1 MLKILT
7 AAALVVGTNAID
19 LTADTTKLCSET
31 ESGACHCENGNK
43 IDEYRAKDKEC
54 FLGLDAEGQPIKF
67 AFYPWLE
74 AKKNCPIVGTVP
86 AATLQKIWAESQEC
100 WADQNPCDDLP
111 EGGVSGGFQKCAE
124 VAEKEELEEEV
135 NGEEEEEVKVVPKDP
150 KLERS
155 QPALQEAL
163 ATGKGSNIFT
173 EPSPFDKALS
183 TTKNIIANLWAEEG
197 QTAASLGSAEVSCS
211 VVFFI
216 FYTRALPPP
225 LVVERRDESCVLSS
239 CFFFYFCRRNSFF
252 ICDTFHCDTFHC
264 DTFHCDSFHIL
275 HTRVPKMVPFIL
287 PAVLSVLPSKTKNLN
302 TSLVTWPPKNLTF
315 KVVVLC
321 NTTSNT
327 TIQKFQVAN
336 NVKTK

>member
-211 VVFFI
+211 VVFLF

-239 CFFFYFCRRNSFF
+239 CFFFYFC
-252 ICDTFHCDTFHC
+252 
-264 DTFHCDSFHIL
+264 
-275 HTRVPKMVPFIL
+275 
-287 PAVLSVLPSKTKNLN
+287 
-302 TSLVTWPPKNLTF
+302 
-315 KVVVLC
+315 
-321 NTTSNT
+321 
-327 TIQKFQVAN
+327 
-336 NVKTK
+336 

>member
-239 CFFFYFCRRNSFF
+239 CFFFIF
-252 ICDTFHCDTFHC
+252 
-264 DTFHCDSFHIL
+264 
-275 HTRVPKMVPFIL
+275 VGE
-287 PAVLSVLPSKTKNLN
+287 LSEKLIFYL
-302 TSLVTWPPKNLTF
+302 
-315 KVVVLC
+315 
-321 NTTSNT
+321 
-327 TIQKFQVAN
+327 
-336 NVKTK
+336 